1 MCCGATKPRMATT
14 TEARAPGAQALQQK
28 KPLQGEAYAPQLE
41 RKPGSLQLEKVRV
54 WQQSPS
60 TAKNKMIKIVS

>member
-54 WQQSPS
+54 WQ
-60 TAKNKMIKIVS
+60 